1 MVGLHAKVFKIKFDN
16 IYTFLYIF
24 TFQPFVCKISKNN
37 GIIRLSQFFHLS
49 PIKRN
54 LKYLP
59 GNIKD
64 LYKKIYIELAP
75 HKL

>member
-1 MVGLHAKVFKIKFDN
+1 MVGLHAKVFKIKFVL
-16 IYTFLYIF
+16 YTFLYIF

-37 GIIRLSQFFHLS
+37 GIIRLGQIFHLS

-54 LKYLP
+54 LEYLP

-64 LYKKIYIELAP
+64 IYKKSI
-75 HKL
+75 